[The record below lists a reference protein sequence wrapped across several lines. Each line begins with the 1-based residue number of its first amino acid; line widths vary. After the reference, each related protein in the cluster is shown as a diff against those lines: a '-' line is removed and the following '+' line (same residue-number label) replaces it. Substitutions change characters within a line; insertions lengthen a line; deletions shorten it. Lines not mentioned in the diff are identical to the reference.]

1 MKQPVR
7 KGDPTS
13 HGGVVKTASSSFD
26 IDGRNVALLH
36 DIVTCPMH
44 GDNPII
50 ECGDGYEEHGRK
62 LVANGCR
69 TQCGSAVKAT
79 ATGMD
84 IA

>member
-7 KGDPTS
+7 LGDPTS

-36 DIVTCPMH
+36 DIVTCPLH
-44 GDNPII
+44 GDNRIT
-50 ECGDGYEEHGRK
+50 ECGDGYNENGRQ
-62 LVANGCR
+62 LVADGCR
-69 TQCGSAVKAT
+69 TQCGSIVRAT
-79 ATGMD
+79 TKGMD